1 MAWQPPEA
9 AAAWQPPEATGWA
22 PPEASTKTISAPPV
36 QRIDPNAAGGFNYGG
51 QGQHQAGG
59 LRLDGFSAND
69 LPDAQSV
76 HEVYADLTRPAVVLP
91 KFTVNPDDS
100 RTAAALKAAA
110 NLGISLPEFAE
121 SPLGI
126 ASIATGTVLPRVV
139 AGAFTADT
147 VKNAGEQATEM
158 GANWDAMTPAQ
169 RMEAGVNMGGNVLL
183 AAAMAH
189 GATRG
194 EPTAGAQLA
203 DELNR
208 TQPTVPTW
216 APPEAKIQQATPNAP
231 IAITPDLGAA
241 LQSALRGNQGE
252 NLLRSK
258 AGELPAAPSAEAT
271 PTKNVP
277 PAMAPPAGP
286 AEQSISPATPATAAN
301 LVDVPVHQVPAD
313 AIATRPDLMQFK
325 RMDDTAT
332 GLNEGDKLTGKWDD
346 LKAGNLL
353 LWEPKNPA
361 DYGLSGGQKYIVAN
375 GHHRF
380 EFGKADEVPAF
391 NAQVVR
397 EADGISAE
405 DARRLGAEINI
416 ADGKGTIYD
425 QAKFI
430 RNTATTHGADEAV
443 AAARRIGARGR
454 QAADIGLAASD
465 PLWDSFINEQIK
477 PETAHAIVKAA
488 PGDASAQAIGIKYA
502 AQGKPADFI
511 ANVMKASQAEA
522 GQRAQSLDLF
532 GNDDSAMQQME
543 AQAARATELQK
554 DLRQRIQVLQAG
566 KRVEIAK
573 SENIDVKNPQAI
585 PARIQELKAEL
596 DRWQNWPMQP
606 DLVAKVKGQVEPAPK
621 VEIAKPKVVE
631 QPGVVETLYHQSPS
645 AVPIESFQPKRAMPE
660 IYYFSTRKDVL
671 SQMIKHG
678 ASADVTKPKQLVTAE
693 INYGRVLDLR
703 PDQVAD
709 ETPVTHWIKVFQ
721 KAGVE
726 IPEHLQAAAQ
736 KNSMRQVPV
745 WQFINAGYKE
755 LRDAMVKAGY
765 DAVKFDEW
773 GGTTTGVFN
782 NRQIKIKRTFVKPD
796 AKSDFSLA
804 KPESVEEQKAR
815 LETERQK
822 EELRVQNEKLATE
835 AAKPLVGSVG
845 DIGQGDLLGGGDL
858 FSAGG
863 KQPAEPVANKIA
875 GMGGP
880 VRQRPA
886 KVTVPKE
893 VAATP
898 APAAHPLRQ
907 YFADRLAGLRG
918 IMAPQALGGGARE
931 VANALRHFMGKNA
944 LAMARADE
952 ALKSFRKEFDKQSKE
967 ANYNVID
974 ALERDPS
981 QLPARYQELAQ
992 LFRKEFDWRIAE
1004 IQKYA
1009 PNALQH
1015 LIENYFPHIWKDPK
1029 RAASTMAQVSSRL
1042 FAGRKEFLKQRTI
1055 DFFKDGIEA
1064 GLEPISDNP
1073 VDLLMAKMHSMDK
1086 FLLALRAQS
1095 EFRAS
1100 GAMKFKYLFERMPD
1114 GWQTMDDPSFIVQKP
1129 PVVDIKE
1136 AFDSFQRAKM
1146 GEILQDLGV
1155 SYKRVA
1161 SLGGTRWAEA
1171 DMGMKEIRAKI
1182 GAHEPTLWHELG
1194 HQADWKFPE
1203 LRDAL
1208 PVRGNSA
1215 VAVQLRKLA
1224 DLRAEGQEVSD
1235 SHKKYLRATEEK
1247 MAELFR
1253 AYVHAPDLFKE
1264 TAPDVLRVFEGF
1276 LNTQPKLRN
1285 NLLELRRGRLA
1296 MGDETTQVKLGGMQ
1310 VLGHWIMPDGPA
1322 QVIGN
1327 YLSPGLARFSAYNSF
1342 RVASNLLN
1350 AAQLGMSGFHLGFT
1364 SLDAATS
1371 RLAVG
1376 IEDLAAGNVTR
1387 AAKTFASVPVSPVT
1401 NILQGRRMMQEALHP
1416 GTTTT
1421 ETAALVKALEQGGG
1435 RTGQDRFWQ
1444 TDFIRRMNKAFHE
1457 GTATGYL
1464 KGALLAPASAVE
1476 AAMKP
1481 IMEYVVPRQKLGVF
1495 ADMARREMERL
1506 GPDASVEDTREAMR
1520 KAWDS
1525 VDNRMGQVVYDNL
1538 FYNRAV
1544 KDLALVTFRAYGW
1557 QLGKYREGFGAIT
1570 DATKAAGAVVKGQ
1583 RPELSHRMAY
1593 AMALPLMVGTI
1604 GGVMTYLMT
1613 GQRPQDYK
1621 DYFMPRTGETDPRG
1635 NPVRLNLPSYMKD
1648 VLAYAKHPITSV
1660 EHSLNPMF
1668 SAISDL
1674 LNNKDFY
1681 DVRIRNPDDPLWQQ
1695 GSEVAQFAAKQ
1706 FIPFTFTGTMK
1717 LREDAAPLWKQV
1729 FPFFGVTPAPARMT
1743 MTPAQ
1748 ELSAE
1753 ITSASMSGAPRT
1765 KEQYDKS
1772 KLIKD
1777 IVTDFKRGQ
1786 PDSARA
1792 KMAQGFQSHQLNENS
1807 VHQIIDRQI
1816 YNPLQFQVL
1825 HMDVPTAMRVWRVAN
1840 PEERAK
1846 LQPMILQ
1853 KVWNSKT
1860 LAPEQIAATIQEIQR
1875 ATTTATTGH

>member
-1 MAWQPPEA
+1 MTDEFGGVAVAEAPHTDEFGGVPASAHTDEFGGVPVVPFNGQPLKLDPYQQAQYDSLSSGRGRVDSGDNSSDMLRAIAADRGRQLPGMVAGLAMAPFDAAGKVVNA
-9 AAAWQPPEATGWA
+9 AAQDYGALVGGNPEGFGNVQALWNGGTMPADQTLADVAQNHPVAATVGKVAEGLTETA
-22 PPEASTKTISAPPV
+22 PMMLAGMPGGALGRLISLGFSADMIHGGGQAATALGEELGKNPADRDMDKVTGAVASLVQSGAFAPLAGKHGSNKQIATLELARNLMSEPKALPV
-36 QRIDPNAAGGFNYGG
+36 DYSRPNAA
-51 QGQHQAGG
+51 
-59 LRLDGFSAND
+59 
-69 LPDAQSV
+69 
-76 HEVYADLTRPAVVLP
+76 
-91 KFTVNPDDS
+91 
-100 RTAAALKAAA
+100 
-110 NLGISLPEFAE
+110 
-121 SPLGI
+121 
-126 ASIATGTVLPRVV
+126 RV
-139 AGAFTADT
+139 
-147 VKNAGEQATEM
+147 Q
-158 GANWDAMTPAQ
+158 
-169 RMEAGVNMGGNVLL
+169 
-183 AAAMAH
+183 
-189 GATRG
+189 
-194 EPTAGAQLA
+194 
-203 DELNR
+203 
-208 TQPTVPTW
+208 
-216 APPEAKIQQATPNAP
+216 PEAAP

-271 PTKNVP
+271 PTENVP

-286 AEQSISPATPATAAN
+286 AEQSGLDILGKHSEFITELWNHGAAGGQMPERADVESELGTQLSDKEWQALQDHHAAGLEFQIKTILSKLPSDAAEHLAPILKKKLNGGELNENEQGAYDSFMRLVASGDAIDKAPGAGDTKSAGAGTITGSNVRQGTEMPAESGASPGPIQPPSKISKAVARSLDRPYDLIDHATDNIGKIDPTLIREANPNWKPVGAARK
-301 LVDVPVHQVPAD
+301 LFKVGGTPAD
-313 AIATRPDLMQFK
+313 AAATE
-325 RMDDTAT
+325 
-332 GLNEGDKLTGKWDD
+332 LN
-346 LKAGNLL
+346 
-353 LWEPKNPA
+353 
-361 DYGLSGGQKYIVAN
+361 
-375 GHHRF
+375 
-380 EFGKADEVPAF
+380 
-391 NAQVVR
+391 
-397 EADGISAE
+397 
-405 DARRLGAEINI
+405 RLGAY
-416 ADGKGTIYD
+416 KGDPGQVD
-425 QAKFI
+425 Q
-430 RNTATTHGADEAV
+430 
-443 AAARRIGARGR
+443 
-454 QAADIGLAASD
+454 L
-465 PLWDSFINEQIK
+465 
-477 PETAHAIVKAA
+477 
-488 PGDASAQAIGIKYA
+488 GDALNSA
-502 AQGKPADFI
+502 AQGRKGDRSTASRENRQLNEEAKAADQFGQKVI
-511 ANVMKASQAEA
+511 QGKFPKA
-522 GQRAQSLDLF
+522 
-532 GNDDSAMQQME
+532 
-543 AQAARATELQK
+543 
-554 DLRQRIQVLQAG
+554 
-566 KRVEIAK
+566 
-573 SENIDVKNPQAI
+573 
-585 PARIQELKAEL
+585 
-596 DRWQNWPMQP
+596 
-606 DLVAKVKGQVEPAPK
+606 AKVETVPIAHLVEGDTFEVQGHKFTVQEMHTDEDGNLTHVQVKDGPKFGVQNLRGDEVIHFDKGSLETKGNAVDFLAGED
-621 VEIAKPKVVE
+621 AKP
-631 QPGVVETLYHQSPS
+631 
-645 AVPIESFQPKRAMPE
+645 
-660 IYYFSTRKDVL
+660 
-671 SQMIKHG
+671 
-678 ASADVTKPKQLVTAE
+678 
-693 INYGRVLDLR
+693 
-703 PDQVAD
+703 
-709 ETPVTHWIKVFQ
+709 
-721 KAGVE
+721 
-726 IPEHLQAAAQ
+726 
-736 KNSMRQVPV
+736 
-745 WQFINAGYKE
+745 
-755 LRDAMVKAGY
+755 
-765 DAVKFDEW
+765 
-773 GGTTTGVFN
+773 
-782 NRQIKIKRTFVKPD
+782 
-796 AKSDFSLA
+796 DFSLA

-815 LETERQK
+815 LAAEAVKAEADLKLKT
-822 EELRVQNEKLATE
+822 QNLKLAE
-835 AAKPLVGSVG
+835 GAASPLVGSVG

-1416 GTTTT
+1416 GTTDT

-1435 RTGQDRFWQ
+1435 RIGQDRFWQ

-1825 HMDVPTAMRVWRVAN
+1825 HMDVPAAMRVWRVSN